1 MITLPV
7 VIRDVMETWPL
18 QLRVSLGSK
27 FYLVS
32 LWEDTEI
39 RRGGRVVTASIL
51 VPGQRII
58 VYGRVSSMGVGGTDS
73 VIADVITVP
82 DG

>member
-27 FYLVS
+27 FYMVS
-32 LWEDTEI
+32 LLEDTEI
-39 RRGGRVVTASIL
+39 RRGGRVVTASVL
-51 VPGQRII
+51 VPGQRIT
-58 VYGRVSSMGVGGTDS
+58 VYGRVSPMAVGGTDS
-73 VIADVITVP
+73 IIADAITVP